1 MKYNNIKNILRRQ
14 IKNNVRVLWAHN
26 ENINEFI
33 MIYKNYND
41 KLPIFTPQQL
51 LDKLNEI

>member
-14 IKNNVRVLWAHN
+14 IKNNVRVLWTHN